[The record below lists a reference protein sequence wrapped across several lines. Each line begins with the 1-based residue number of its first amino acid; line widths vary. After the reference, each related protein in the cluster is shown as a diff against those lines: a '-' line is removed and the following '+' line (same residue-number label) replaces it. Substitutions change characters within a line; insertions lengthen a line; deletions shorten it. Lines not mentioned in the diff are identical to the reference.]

1 VAFNKVE
8 GNRRFSNILTY
19 VCAKKGGSGLGIP
32 LQTALFLG
40 SFRNFLAMTK
50 KLLGATP
57 KTPAAEFSIV
67 ALASALESSYISG
80 FSFFFCCPSGLT
92 IKSAARLCG
101 NYKST

>member
-1 VAFNKVE
+1 
-8 GNRRFSNILTY
+8 

-80 FSFFFCCPSGLT
+80 FSFFFCPSGLT